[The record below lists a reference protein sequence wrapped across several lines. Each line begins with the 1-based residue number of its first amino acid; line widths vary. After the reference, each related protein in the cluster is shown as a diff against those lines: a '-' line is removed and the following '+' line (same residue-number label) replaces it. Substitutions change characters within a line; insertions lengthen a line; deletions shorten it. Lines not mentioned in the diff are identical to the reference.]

1 MTPHLGSGA
10 GQGIEDAYL
19 LSQLL
24 SHPQTTKENIQACNS
39 EVSTCLTLKRISTAG
54 P

>member
-10 GQGIEDAYL
+10 GTGIEDAYL

-24 SHPQTTKENIQACNS
+24 THPQTTVDNIQ
-39 EVSTCLTLKRISTAG
+39 VISCAHNVQH
-54 P
+54 